1 MLRSRKRRLLKA
13 SVCDTL
19 NFLRPLLFYFEPSEL
34 TATRF
39 QACATF
45 QITLKR
51 SQSIFY
57 DLFNF
62 ALHLCGCFSSYL
74 QVSHLLIQTVSFSLF
89 NSLLFN
95 ETAVSLLFI
104 KVLQTSVRSLSCFI
118 GTFRRRQMR
127 IWTFP
132 GALNSSLRHLA
143 ERRRRC
149 ATETCFSQR
158 LKGLWGL
165 SVLTGW

>member
-1 MLRSRKRRLLKA
+1 MLRSRIRRVFKA

-19 NFLRPLLFYFEPSEL
+19 NFLRPLLFEL

-62 ALHLCGCFSSYL
+62 DLHICGCFSSYL

-89 NSLLFN
+89 KSLLFN
-95 ETAVSLLFI
+95 ETSAVSLLFI

-118 GTFRRRQMR
+118 GTFRRRQRR

-143 ERRRRC
+143 ERRSRC